1 MRRPIDGVNP
11 KVALHWATILDEVPD
26 SVRGRVSDL
35 SLRNPV
41 GNSGLPYYYFTDSS
55 IFTPAA
61 NAFRESERTS
71 PRGTQPSYTP
81 YLEGTT
87 AWKQFWRQEYE
98 RCLYG
103 YEPEIDGEPCGIR
116 ITGEHYFYLNY
127 CRIVQKHEDEKTGK
141 VTKREDFPEF
151 LSMDFYWFHMLER
164 AENPERFGGSTFDK
178 RHIIMAKARRKGWS
192 YKNAAGAVYIYSFV
206 PNGKVVIGSQFGD
219 KGKIT
224 FNMAMTMIDFL
235 NKYTEFGQP
244 WVQRRQTKNDC
255 FILSGAEE
263 DIDGVKTYKGIRTSI
278 ETVSFKDK
286 PDAAAGLYATR
297 FLFEEA
303 GQIEELKAAFEFSE
317 PTLRDGDYLT
327 GIAIIYGTGGDMEK
341 GAKEFSEMFYHPKA
355 HGLMDYDN
363 IYEEGIN
370 SGTCGWFVD
379 DLWFR
384 PGEIT
389 IEGELYKAVDKN
401 GNAHRWVAEITLDKE
416 REIKKKSSRETY
428 STFVTQRCKT
438 PSEAFLIVQ
447 GNVFPV
453 AELQSIHARK
463 RALNEFSLLGRNGKL
478 VDSIAGVK
486 FVPDL
491 RGELFAID
499 SYPLRS
505 SETSREGCVVQYEAP
520 REIEGYV
527 QPGAYIVCMDPID
540 IDQDGAESLCA
551 IYVLKTMKYAPII
564 GGDEIVMEY
573 VGRPK
578 EDTIDTCSRI
588 AYLMCKYYNA
598 KLSHENDRGGKS
610 VADYFIK
617 NRAYHMLLKP
627 PARMVSGHIQNSRTL
642 LRKVGHS
649 MSSPQM
655 KELGEIYL
663 KRWLLTIRGKDR
675 EGNEIRNMDM
685 IPSKA
690 LYEELIMYNRDG
702 NFDRVLALM
711 GGVLQIQELFNEFKE
726 QEQEKS
732 ESIGTWFAK
741 RTEYFRK

>member
-1 MRRPIDGVNP
+1 MRSVIEGISP
-11 KVALHWATILDEVPD
+11 KVALRWNSILDEIPD
-26 SVRGRVSDL
+26 SVRPRVSDL
-35 SLRNPV
+35 TTRNSV
-41 GNSGLPYYYFTDSS
+41 SNTGIPYFYFTDSS
-55 IFTPAA
+55 VFTPAA
-61 NAFRESERTS
+61 NAFRESEKNA
-71 PRGTQPSYTP
+71 PKGTTPTYTH
-81 YLEGTT
+81 YLEGTI

-98 RCLYG
+98 RCING
-103 YEPEIDGEPCGIR
+103 YEPEIDGVPCGVR

-127 CRIVQKHEDEKTGK
+127 CRIVQKYEDEKSGK

-164 AENPERFGGSTFDK
+164 AENPERFGRSTFEK
-178 RHIIMAKARRKGWS
+178 RHLIMAKARRKGWS
-192 YKNAAGAVYIYSFV
+192 YKNAAGAVYVYSFV

-224 FNMAMTMIDFL
+224 FNMAMTMIDFI
-235 NKYTEFGQP
+235 NKHTEFAQP

-278 ETVSFKDK
+278 ETVSFKDR

-303 GQIEELKAAFEFSE
+303 GQIEQLKAAFEFSE

-341 GAKEFSEMFYHPKA
+341 GAKEFSEMFYNPKDY
-355 HGLMDYDN
+355 GLMEFDN
-363 IYEEGIN
+363 IYEDIEL
-370 SGTCGWFVD
+370 SGKCGWFVD
-379 DLWFR
+379 DMWFR

-389 IEGELYKAVDKN
+389 IEDKLYKAVDEN
-401 GNAHRWVAEITLDKE
+401 GNAHRWVAELTLEAE
-416 REIKKKSSRETY
+416 REVKRKSSRETY

-438 PSEAFLIVQ
+438 PAEAFLVVQ

-453 AELQSIHARK
+453 AELQSIYARK
-463 RALNEFSLLGRNGKL
+463 RALNEFTLLGRNGKL
-478 VDSIAGVK
+478 VDTLGIPR

-491 RGELFAID
+491 RNELYPMD
-499 SYPLRS
+499 TYPLRS
-505 SETSREGCVVQYEAP
+505 QEHSKEGCVVQYEAP

-527 QPGAYIVCMDPID
+527 QPGAYVVCMDPID
-540 IDQDGAESLCA
+540 IDNEGAESLCA
-551 IYVLKTMKYAPII
+551 IYVIKTMKFAPII

-610 VADYFIK
+610 VADYFTK
-617 NRAYHMLLKP
+617 NKAYHMLLKP

-663 KRWLLTIRGKDR
+663 KRWLLAIRAKDR
-675 EGNEIRNMDM
+675 EGKEIRNMDL
-685 IPSKA
+685 IPSKG
-690 LYEELIMYNRDG
+690 LFEELIMYNRDG
-702 NFDRVLALM
+702 NFDRVSALM
-711 GGVLQIQELFNEFKE
+711 GGVLQLQELFNEFKE
-726 QEQEKS
+726 ENEDE
-732 ESIGTWFAK
+732 ESVGSWFSK
-741 RTEYFRK
+741 RTSYFRN

>member
-1 MRRPIDGVNP
+1 MRTVIEGVSP
-11 KVALHWATILDEVPD
+11 QVALRWNSILDEIPESIHD
-26 SVRGRVSDL
+26 RVTDL

-41 GNSGLPYYYFTDSS
+41 KNSGLPYYYFTNSS
-55 IFTPAA
+55 LFTPAA
-61 NAFRESERTS
+61 NTFRESEANT
-71 PRGTQPSYTP
+71 PRGGTPSYTP

-87 AWKQFWRQEYE
+87 AWKQFWRQEHD
-98 RCLYG
+98 RCIHG
-103 YEPEIDGEPCGIR
+103 YEPEIDGVPCGIR

-127 CRIVQKHEDEKTGK
+127 CRIVQKYEDPVTGK

-164 AENPERFGGSTFDK
+164 AENPERFGLSTFDK

-192 YKNAAGAVYIYSFV
+192 YKNAAGAVYVYSFV

-219 KGKIT
+219 KGRIT

-303 GQIEELKAAFEFSE
+303 GQIEQLKSAFEFSE
-317 PTLRDGDYLT
+317 PTLRDGDFLT

-341 GAKEFSEMFYHPKA
+341 GAKEFSEMFYKPKE
-355 HGLMDYDN
+355 HGLMDFEN
-363 IYEEGIN
+363 IYEEGES
-370 SGTCGWFVD
+370 SGFCGWFVD
-379 DLWFR
+379 DMWFR

-389 IEGELYKAVDKN
+389 IEGKKYQAVDEN

-416 REIKKKSSRETY
+416 REVKKKSSRETY

-438 PSEAFLIVQ
+438 PAEAFLIVQ

-453 AELQSIHARK
+453 AELQSIYSKK
-463 RALNEFSLLGRNGKL
+463 RAHNEFNLLGRNGKL
-478 VDSIAGVK
+478 VDTLGITR

-491 RGELFAID
+491 RGDLFAID
-499 SYPLRS
+499 SYPIRTERS
-505 SETSREGCVVQYEAP
+505 KDGCVIQYEAP
-520 REIEGYV
+520 REIEGFI
-527 QPGAYIVCMDPID
+527 QPGAYVVCMDPID
-540 IDQDGAESLCA
+540 IDDEGAESLCA

-578 EDTIDTCSRI
+578 EDTIDTCNRI
-588 AYLMCKYYNA
+588 AFMMCKYYNA
-598 KLSHENDRGGKS
+598 KLSHENDRGGKVVS
-610 VADYFIK
+610 DFFIK
-617 NRAYHMLLKP
+617 NNAYHMLLKP

-663 KRWLLTIRGKDR
+663 KRWLLTIRGYNNQGV
-675 EGNEIRNMDM
+675 EVRNMDL

-690 LYEELIMYNRDG
+690 LYEELIMYNRLG

-711 GGVLQIQELFNEFKE
+711 GGVLQMQELFNEFKE
-726 QEQEKS
+726 ENSDPKETMGK
-732 ESIGTWFAK
+732 WFSDRIQK
-741 RTEYFRK
+741 